1 MISQRIG
8 SIFGIPL
15 FLDPSWFV
23 ILTLITVLEG
33 QTWYESYNEWGL
45 LAWVAGLV
53 TALLLFASVLL
64 HELGHSLVAL
74 SQGIRVNS
82 ITLFLFGGVASIE
95 EESKTPI
102 EAFQVAIA
110 GPAVSF
116 ALFFALSS
124 LTKLVDM
131 GSPLGAL
138 LSNIA
143 RINLVLGIFNL
154 IPGLPLDGGQILKA
168 IVWQVT
174 NNRFQ
179 GVRWAAQSGK
189 LLGSMA
195 IALGILAMYTAQSF
209 GAFWIILLG
218 WFGIRNANSY
228 ERITTLQ
235 EVLLKITAQETMT
248 RDYRV
253 VEATFTLRHFAEQY
267 LLEERH
273 PLAYFAASDGRYR
286 GLISLDRF
294 RDIERSLWGT
304 KTVQDIVD
312 PLGSIASITETTPL
326 GTIVNRLQ
334 ELNLPFITVL
344 SPAGTVSGVI
354 DRADVVR
361 AIRNVL
367 NLNISETDLRRIR
380 DDRAYPPGLP
390 LVMLAKS
397 IETELEQAH

>member
-23 ILTLITVLEG
+23 ILTLITVLDG
-33 QTWYESYNEWGL
+33 QMWYERYNEWGV
-45 LAWVAGLV
+45 LAWGAGLV
-53 TALLLFASVLL
+53 TALLLFGSVLL
-64 HELGHSLVAL
+64 HELGHSVVAL

-116 ALFFALSS
+116 LLFLGLS
-124 LTKLVDM
+124 TLVQVLPTGNPAM
-131 GSPLGAL
+131 L
-138 LSNIA
+138 LFREIA
-143 RINLVLGIFNL
+143 HINLVLGVFNL

-168 IVWQVT
+168 IVWQFT
-174 NNRFQ
+174 DDRFKA
-179 GVRWAAQSGK
+179 VRWAAQSGK
-189 LLGSMA
+189 ILGSMA
-195 IALGILAMYTAQSF
+195 IALGILAMYTEQSF

-228 ERITTLQ
+228 DRVTSFQ
-235 EVLLKITAQETMT
+235 EVLLTATAQETMA
-248 RDYRV
+248 RNYRV
-253 VEATFTLRHFAEQY
+253 VEATMTLRQFADQY
-267 LLEERH
+267 LLEEQH

-286 GLISLDRF
+286 GLISLDKF
-294 RDIERSLWGT
+294 REMERSLWAT
-304 KTVQDIVD
+304 KQVQDIAD
-312 PLGSIASITETTPL
+312 PLPHIASVTETTRL
-326 GTIVNRLQ
+326 GTIVNLLQ
-334 ELNLPFITVL
+334 QLNLPFITVL

-361 AIRNVL
+361 VILNLL
-367 NLNISETDLRRIR
+367 NLNISE
-380 DDRAYPPGLP
+380 
-390 LVMLAKS
+390 
-397 IETELEQAH
+397 

>member
-23 ILTLITVLEG
+23 ILTLITVLDG
-33 QTWYESYNEWGL
+33 QMWYERYNEWGV
-45 LAWVAGLV
+45 LAWGAGLV
-53 TALLLFASVLL
+53 TALLLFGSVLL
-64 HELGHSLVAL
+64 HELGHSVVAL

-116 ALFFALSS
+116 LLFLGLS
-124 LTKLVDM
+124 TLVQVLPTGNPAM
-131 GSPLGAL
+131 L
-138 LSNIA
+138 LFREIA
-143 RINLVLGIFNL
+143 HINLVLGVFNL

-168 IVWQVT
+168 IVWQFT
-174 NNRFQ
+174 DDRFKA
-179 GVRWAAQSGK
+179 VRWAAQSGK
-189 LLGSMA
+189 ILGSMA
-195 IALGILAMYTAQSF
+195 IALGILAMYTEQSF

-228 ERITTLQ
+228 DRVTSFQ
-235 EVLLKITAQETMT
+235 EVLLTATAQETMA
-248 RDYRV
+248 RNYRV
-253 VEATFTLRHFAEQY
+253 VEATMTLRQFADQY
-267 LLEERH
+267 LLEEQH

-286 GLISLDRF
+286 GLISLDKF
-294 RDIERSLWGT
+294 REMERSLWAT
-304 KTVQDIVD
+304 KQVQDIAD
-312 PLGSIASITETTPL
+312 PLPHIASVTETTRL
-326 GTIVNRLQ
+326 GTIVNLLQ
-334 ELNLPFITVL
+334 QLNLPFITVL

-361 AIRNVL
+361 VIRNLL
-367 NLNISETDLRRIR
+367 NLNISETDLHRIR
-380 DDRAYPPGLP
+380 EDRAYPPGLP

-397 IETELEQAH
+397 IQPDLEKIS

>member
-23 ILTLITVLEG
+23 ILTLITLLEG
-33 QTWYESYNEWGL
+33 QTWYERYNEWGL
-45 LAWVAGLV
+45 FAWVAGLV
-53 TALLLFASVLL
+53 TALLLFGSVLL

-95 EESKTPI
+95 EESKTPLQ
-102 EAFQVAIA
+102 AFQVAIA

-116 ALFFALSS
+116 ALFFLLTS
-124 LTKLVDM
+124 LTKVVVLN
-131 GSPLGAL
+131 SPVSAL
-138 LSNIA
+138 LDNIA

-189 LLGSMA
+189 ILGSIA
-195 IALGILAMYTAQSF
+195 IVLGILAMYTEQSF

-228 ERITTLQ
+228 ERITSLQ
-235 EVLLKITAQETMT
+235 EVLLKITAQEAMT

-253 VEATFTLRHFAEQY
+253 IEATLTLRHFAEQY
-267 LLEERH
+267 LLEEHH

-286 GLISLDRF
+286 GLISLDKF

-304 KTVQDIVD
+304 KRVQDIVESL
-312 PLGSIASITETTPL
+312 PNIASVKETTRL
-326 GTIVNRLQ
+326 GTIVNLLQ
-334 ELNLPFITVL
+334 QLNLPFITVL
-344 SPAGTVSGVI
+344 SPAGTVSGII

-361 AIRNVL
+361 AIRNTL

-380 DDRAYPPGLP
+380 EDQTYPPGLP

-397 IETELEQAH
+397 IESELENI